1 MTFCSYLRAG
11 TEGMDQEAF
20 SLSVSEVFFKFLSYL
35 WVKI

>member
-20 SLSVSEVFFKFLSYL
+20 SLSVPEVFFKFLSYL
-35 WVKI
+35 SLRI